1 MGGRR
6 PARTVG
12 PRRIEMTREP
22 DAPAP
27 RPPVTSRAGRT
38 ILVMAG
44 GTGGH
49 VMPALAV
56 ADCMHSRGWR
66 VVWLGSKQGMEA
78 TLVPKHGYQIEWIR
92 FSGLRGK
99 GPVRLALLPLNLLI
113 AFCQS
118 ARAIFRV
125 RPDVVLGMGGYVSF
139 PGGMMASLLNRPLVV
154 HEQNSVA
161 GLANRVLAGVADY
174 ILSGFPAVL
183 RNSQWVGNPVR
194 ESIVQLPLPGLRFAT
209 HRDRLQLLVLG
220 GSLGAQALN
229 EVVPQALKLVPD
241 KRRPQVTH
249 QSGAKHLDALRQ
261 SYREAGISAQAIPFI
276 DDIAVQYSRADLV
289 ICRAGALTVSEL
301 AAAGVASILVPFPHA
316 VDDHQTRN
324 ARFLVDAGAALLVHQ
339 RELSPRRLADL
350 MLSLTRE
357 RLLEM
362 ANRARGLAK
371 PGAASAVAD
380 VCIAAAG

>member
-1 MGGRR
+1 
-6 PARTVG
+6 
-12 PRRIEMTREP
+12 MTSEL
-22 DAPAP
+22 DAPASS
-27 RPPVTSRAGRT
+27 PPVTLPVGRT

-56 ADCMHSRGWR
+56 AECMRSRGWR

-78 TLVPKHGYQIEWIR
+78 MLVPKHGYQIEWIR

-99 GPVRLALLPLNLLI
+99 GLARLALLPLNLLV
-113 AFCQS
+113 AFWQS
-118 ARAIFRV
+118 ATAIFRV
-125 RPDVVLGMGGYVSF
+125 RPDVVLGMGGYISF

-161 GLANRVLAGVADY
+161 GLANRVLASVADY
-174 ILSGFPAVL
+174 ILSGFPDAL
-183 RNSQWVGNPVR
+183 RKSQWVGNPVR
-194 ESIVQLPLPGLRFAT
+194 QSIVQLPLPGIRFAT
-209 HRDRLQLLVLG
+209 HQHPLQLLVLG

-229 EVVPQALKLVPD
+229 EVVPLALRLVPED
-241 KRRPQVTH
+241 RRPQVTH

-261 SYREAGISAQAIPFI
+261 SYQQAGVSAQAVPFI
-276 DDIAVQYSRADLV
+276 DDIAAQYARAHLV

-316 VDDHQTRN
+316 VDDHQTHN
-324 ARFLVDAGAALLVHQ
+324 ARFLVDAGAALLVQQ
-339 RELSPRRLADL
+339 RELSPHRLADL

-362 ANRARGLAK
+362 ANRARALAK
-371 PGAASAVAD
+371 PGAAAAVAD
-380 VCIAAAG
+380 VCMAAAG

>member
-1 MGGRR
+1 MTSEPVAPVSSSPLQSR
-6 PARTVG
+6 PA
-12 PRRIEMTREP
+12 
-22 DAPAP
+22 
-27 RPPVTSRAGRT
+27 RT

-56 ADCMHSRGWR
+56 ADCMRSRGWQ
-66 VVWLGSKQGMEA
+66 VVWLGSEQGMEA
-78 TLVPKHGYQIEWIR
+78 TLVPRHGYRIEWIR

-99 GPVRLALLPLNLLI
+99 GLLRLALLPLNLLV
-113 AFCQS
+113 AFWQS

-125 RPDVVLGMGGYVSF
+125 RPDVVLGMGGYISF

-161 GLANRVLAGVADY
+161 GLANRVLASVADY

-183 RNSQWVGNPVR
+183 RKSQWVGNPVR

-209 HRDRLQLLVLG
+209 HREPLQLLVLG

-229 EVVPQALKLVPD
+229 EVVPLALGLVPED
-241 KRRPQVTH
+241 RRPQVTH

-261 SYREAGISAQAIPFI
+261 SYQDAGVSAEAIPFI

-316 VDDHQTRN
+316 VDDHQTHN
-324 ARFLVDAGAALLVHQ
+324 ARFLVEAGAALLVQQ

-362 ANRARGLAK
+362 ANRARALAK
-371 PGAASAVAD
+371 PGAAAAVAD
-380 VCIAAAG
+380 VCVMAAAG